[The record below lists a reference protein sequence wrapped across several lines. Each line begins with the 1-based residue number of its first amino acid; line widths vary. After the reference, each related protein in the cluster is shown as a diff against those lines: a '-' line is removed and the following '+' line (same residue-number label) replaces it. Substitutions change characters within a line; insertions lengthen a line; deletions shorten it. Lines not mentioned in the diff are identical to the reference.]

1 MTPLIVSLLLSVSA
15 APLAPPPLI
24 VIDPGHGGAQ
34 KGAIGACDVE
44 EKSVTLAISIQLA
57 RLLHTSGRA
66 RVLLTRTTDTT
77 LELSERTRLANKAQA
92 RLFISIHANAS
103 SSPDHHG
110 VETYFLSRT
119 SSNKRAA
126 QTAHRENENAQP
138 QNGKAVHNLDFILK
152 QLHHN
157 ADHRESQALA
167 VHLEKSLQYSLE
179 ARGRGVL
186 QAPFI
191 VLVEAQ
197 MPAVLV
203 EVGFLTNP
211 KECERLTQN
220 KYQAKVAHA
229 LSTAI
234 LSHLARR
241 PAAPKE
247 RALAR

>member
-1 MTPLIVSLLLSVSA
+1 MTALLASLLLNLSA
-15 APLAPPPLI
+15 AALPPPPLI
-24 VIDPGHGGAQ
+24 VIDPGHGGTQ
-34 KGAIGACDVE
+34 KGAIGACDIE
-44 EKSVTLAISIQLA
+44 EKSVTLDISTQLA

-77 LELSERTRLANKAQA
+77 MGLSERTHLANTAKA
-92 RLFISIHANAS
+92 RLFISVHANAS
-103 SSPDHHG
+103 SNPDHHG
-110 VETYFLSRT
+110 VETYFLSQT

-126 QTAHRENENAQP
+126 QTAHRENENMRP
-138 QNGKAVHNLDFILK
+138 QNDKTMHNLDFILK

-157 ADHRESQALA
+157 ANHRESQGLA
-167 VHLEKSLQYSLE
+167 AHLEKSLQYSLQ

-191 VLVEAQ
+191 VLVEAE

-211 KECERLTQN
+211 NECKRLTQK

-234 LSHLARR
+234 LSHLARL
-241 PAAPKE
+241 PDASKE
-247 RALAR
+247 SAHAR